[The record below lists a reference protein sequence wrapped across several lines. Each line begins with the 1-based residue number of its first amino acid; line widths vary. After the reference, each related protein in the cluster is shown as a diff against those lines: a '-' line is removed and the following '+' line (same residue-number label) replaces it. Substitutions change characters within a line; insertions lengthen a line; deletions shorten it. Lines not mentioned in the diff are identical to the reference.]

1 MIGVLIVTH
10 GGLARELLAAG
21 ETINGAL
28 AGFEALSLAWSEGV
42 EEAKRR
48 IGESLA
54 RLDTG
59 DGVLILTDMHGDTP
73 SNAARTFASPGHV
86 EVMTGVNL
94 PMVVRLG
101 CANAQAMRVG
111 VLARWLQAK
120 GRRAIHR
127 AGDGGPA
134 PTGTHRVR
142 REDPSR

>member
-28 AGFEALSLAWSEGV
+28 QGFEALSLAWSEGF
-42 EEAKRR
+42 EEAKAK
-48 IGESLA
+48 IAASLT
-54 RLDTG
+54 RLDDG
-59 DGVLILTDMHGDTP
+59 QGVLILTDMHGDTP
-73 SNAARTFASPGHV
+73 SNAARTFAEPGRV
-86 EVMTGVNL
+86 EVVTGVNL

-127 AGDGGPA
+127 AGEPGPM
-134 PTGTHRVR
+134 PTGVHRVR
-142 REDPSR
+142 REDGSR

>member
-21 ETINGAL
+21 ETINGGL
-28 AGFEALSLAWSEGV
+28 VGFEALPLSWTEGF
-42 EEAKRR
+42 EEAKAK
-48 IGESLA
+48 IADGIA

-73 SNAARTFASPGHV
+73 SNAARTFATPGHV
-86 EVMTGVNL
+86 EVVTGVNL

-111 VLARWLQAK
+111 VLARWLQVK

-127 AGDGGPA
+127 ANQPGPT
-134 PTGTHRVR
+134 PTGVHRVR
-142 REDPSR
+142 GGDGSR

>member
-1 MIGVLIVTH
+1 MIGALIVTH
-10 GGLARELLAAG
+10 GGLARELLAAA
-21 ETINGAL
+21 EVINGGL
-28 AGFEALSLAWSEGV
+28 AGFEALSLSWSEGV

-73 SNAARTFASPGHV
+73 SNAARTFAHPGRV
-86 EVMTGVNL
+86 EVVTGVNL

-127 AGDGGPA
+127 TGDGGPL
-134 PTGTHRVR
+134 PTGVVRVR
-142 REDPSR
+142 REEPPR

>member
-1 MIGVLIVTH
+1 MIGALIVTH
-10 GGLARELLAAG
+10 GGLARELLAAA
-21 ETINGAL
+21 ETINGGL
-28 AGFEALSLAWSEGV
+28 AGFEALSLSWTEGF
-42 EEAKRR
+42 EEARRR
-48 IGESLA
+48 IAESLE

-73 SNAARTFASPGHV
+73 SNAARTFARPGRV
-86 EVMTGVNL
+86 EVVTGVNL

-127 AGDGGPA
+127 TGDSGPA
-134 PTGTHRVR
+134 PTGVHRIR
-142 REDPSR
+142 GEEPTR